1 MAATTTI
8 QTTSARPH
16 RVLLRFLLC
25 ALILVAIVPRAFPF
39 ALATTTDTDGVVEFG
54 KSAAVDGDS
63 KIAEFGGNATSPD
76 NLAELGYELAEL
88 GDSGFYQWNYDNCAS
103 DCYTL
108 TSGNRWSTAHVRN
121 GDACYRTC
129 GSLGRVLGGYG
140 RFCKD
145 ARAEREYTNLPPHQK
160 VKVEF
165 KVVSIDGK
173 EWSNKKFKLQYD
185 STTHWFGNVDKNQGG
200 RSHICGGSSNNAN
213 DRDGVHTYSR
223 EFSHSSDSL
232 KLLISSNL
240 ATKTCETSSWALSYV
255 KIYLNNMPPPPSPP
269 PPPPSPPSPSPPPPS
284 PSPPPPGRRD
294 EPTVE
299 ILNAQKVVSNREFDF
314 GISVSHPTCAN
325 SKSCFESE
333 DDITS
338 NQQKGLRCDVR
349 VQAKEQT
356 SCSKYG
362 EYLPCMQWNSF
373 YDSKKTAQTRKTL
386 RVTKKDGQIQSG
398 DIEIRYRCYFLNKGS
413 STSKATGTDT
423 GEQILHTFKVAEGCS
438 EWLAS
443 SRIHIGDLF
452 LQSSPEFLNADC
464 DKIHLVKESLFRKF
478 DVNPLDGVLSLDEVR
493 AAFSA
498 HDVDTGYLEH
508 VAKTTTDFSDQGGI
522 LLSKIIQ
529 SAQLPTRCFS
539 IDSEA
544 NAAKSTPIYIRSA
557 TYPTSR
563 AGEETT
569 AAQCEA
575 QKGLVSVSWDY
586 SKVPGDS
593 DYQCAYADGR
603 LYEKFNG
610 AAVRTLTDIRPAVG
624 TGDSKVTLVAQLTF
638 DDNDLPFMST
648 QGNNGYAGNKWKD
661 GFTIEACGDGI
672 KCAKRKNKGFSQ
684 FIYGTRRALSSS
696 GIMMWFLLDSSTEQ
710 SSGGS
715 LFLRDTNDGTYVNRV
730 ILSYDS
736 GENEV
741 IGGYQQLFDNKYT
754 DNSKTIRSGKN
765 SIASGTWH
773 HVAMTINGVY
783 GLSVFVDGDEKAS
796 MKDFDHNMV
805 DFPHFQEKP
814 KVFYAKLVM
823 YDDFRIYQG
832 VVSPAMLK
840 AIAQCGR
847 TKGCAELGY
856 ANPQSRRTYCI
867 VAHYADDDDASEISA
882 VPPCATALFFTGAAI
897 DLALTPSNKGMLFSF
912 RDTALDEI
920 GFEVL
925 RRSVSEG
932 SATGIYDSVVL
943 IDSSLS
949 GCASK
954 FNSITFFDY
963 EAIETPGAVWEYAI
977 RTKYPKTQT
986 LDEIS
991 DPVTITS
998 PWRSTL
1004 EGSIYVAGNEMVPVR
1019 NVRVCATITSPSS
1032 ASAQTSHRSSSNLA
1046 SHMMVIHSNP
1056 DKVVSGFQITDGFS
1070 DSFSTLT
1077 SGESFKIDLMSFYA
1091 VSTVTVEFAKETSVD
1106 AVNAANLDVRI
1117 LDYDD
1122 PKDNKNVGT
1131 KGSSCKPVTSSG
1143 EAEEESK
1150 QKKYACVGTTVT
1162 SFNGQFVT
1170 ILQKNN
1176 DLIKVAEIIVEGRIM
1191 DCPYSS
1197 FTDEDGHYEIEVM
1210 DASGV
1215 TPKKTRVSVKAYQTD
1230 VYDAIYHKDFFHS
1243 HDTSKNQEIR
1253 VPETAIIALE
1263 VYDGAL
1269 IAPYYGDYDKG
1280 NKGFRTVKPCKCKDG
1295 SELREVVIDDAEN
1308 DVYICAKLCTECG
1321 NCAGFD
1327 RNVKTKRCRFT
1338 NGKTGGDGAHVQWS
1352 GFQFWRKLSKVKA
1365 TAITDENIHL
1375 HVRECLAEA
1384 PKDGMCYRYGFS
1396 SNTGPMPSWDVKRV
1410 TTMNGLFKG
1419 NAEINADLSDWDVS
1433 QVTDIREMFR
1443 DAVNFNQHLKD
1454 WKLSSSV
1461 TSEDAFAGALSFQAK
1476 FTNCTSATNG
1486 PPSSCE
1492 LKRRMNR
1499 LEFAEYVSTQ
1509 RSAFMNTKVIVTD
1522 EVWATFDTNGDGD
1535 LDDAEYARANRL
1547 MRYGYVSGTPWLV
1560 YSSKEM
1566 KNIRS
1571 FDVIRPKVSGNEPIK
1586 ISADGA
1592 AETKSFLPCDA
1603 EVDKDGYYLIFKHD
1617 SSEGDFWLN
1626 SDEAKHFGVS
1636 SSTEKK
1642 YSRLDEISK
1651 YGKSSSYGGFQFKL
1665 EYPQKEQSYI
1675 WRQTSNPAEST
1686 KRGVDGYKSI
1696 STTVIKNYKHF
1707 TWSKLASSKSSSQIG
1722 SGLSSALG
1730 SATRSAH
1737 FISKEVYPPHAD
1749 TNNSSAS
1756 DEIGRRRLLGSETLS
1771 GFKNGNRASLGATK
1785 SLPTKREKHCSNR
1798 ANGWALKNPS
1808 VPTCDDG
1815 VTLPTS
1821 GISSD
1826 EAVAKCGACSG
1837 CTAVS
1842 YKHKCDKGG
1851 CEGIR
1856 YTSGCGGGKGCL
1868 TGWKAWTTYR
1878 DLKFCGA
1885 IANGD
1890 FQTHV
1895 NGCLSES
1902 PVDGLCY
1909 KYGADK
1915 NIGPMPHWDVSK
1927 VTSMGQAFSGKSSFN
1942 GDLSNWDV
1950 SSVTAMWKMFYKAS
1964 EFNRDI
1970 SNWDVSKVTDMNYMF
1985 RQAKK
1990 FNQDIG
1996 SWDVSKVTN
2005 VRVMF
2010 YEAYAFNQDISKWD
2024 VSKVTRMDYMFYK
2037 AHSFNQDISKW
2048 DVSKVTDMSRMFED
2062 ARAFTGFVGGWNDD
2076 SVTSHAGMFK
2086 YAHAF
2091 QAMHDCE
2098 DANDGPASSCEVI
2111 NAMFEY
2117 APSFVSGTVVKD
2129 TSSSDASIGDAYL
2142 SSSGCIKAE
2151 PTFGVFESLCG
2162 HFGSKASF
2170 ASVIK
2175 TPKVDLRSFRGFT
2188 LEAYVMFTDSPSNQY
2203 IFGHGKGSKRS
2214 GLHIGVRPGKG
2225 IYFGFYGDDLNYDFT
2240 PSLDVWYHLV
2250 FTYENSGSFTKCIYV
2265 DGVLKKSGSGGK
2277 YAYSGSNKQL
2287 LIGRAYGP
2295 DVSTSRG
2302 FTGEMAYARGFT
2314 AALNSKGVEYLYSQ
2328 KPDATGGVFKGLEY
2342 NEGSSTFL
2350 DGSIGHSTWYYAV
2363 GAFKEFKTRQFPGP
2377 TPDSVNLVKLWLK
2390 TDMKKMK
2397 NCANH
2402 YDLLYNRDGVIDRLA
2417 FIPTFSS
2424 SVPVLT
2430 QSWDTWY
2437 SSYAER
2443 GEKIRLGKPTFQKQD
2458 ALYSIVF
2465 SNGAQPIL
2473 PQSSAHAIP
2482 VIGNNVTRV
2491 RFDKSVSGDALSFA
2505 SLISRVAFNPISVNA
2520 VEQMSDL
2527 VHQYDKKKSK
2537 NQAGND
2543 EEPASLGRKSKSISR
2558 LGSEEENS
2566 QSSSEDVSCA
2576 NNGVCEKDFSD
2587 DSAVKVNGIVIFEPW
2602 KTQGYACGLPFAKIQ
2617 AYSFDENEQ
2626 GYVHEGTYFSDTSGR
2641 FEIGVP
2647 IGEGRTFVVH
2657 GDDQDVKGHT
2667 ICYVGNSVDIKES
2680 DECVSPGSVVF
2691 PAPGEGSSITS
2702 SSYFEVAAAEGGEN
2716 LVFLDTSTRSVDI
2729 GLYAGSCDSQYE
2741 EYELLITP
2749 ANGCGAAAVVT
2760 YDDIQAWQCVGGSVG
2775 QCNGNERTWP
2785 YAAMDYYIQIEM
2797 APDVSRMD
2805 VAFIRATTVGAGAT
2819 CEAGTE
2825 IMQYFRN
2832 RDMLVQTVL
2841 LLDLESATVA
2851 ANRYEYHGY
2860 LCSVITRED
2869 GGGGDGNTNAPTTI
2883 FHALSSS
2890 SESCLSSNTDPD
2902 EGDLTSNYLIG
2913 TTMRDNGRTIDASK
2927 RVGVKVFEAHYT
2939 STGDTFTTCSD
2950 FQSSTTNIVVQIKD
2964 GITGGDNTCHPSKA
2978 PSEECKFSS
2987 VLATGDENVGFVDF
3001 GDMQY
3006 SREISS
3012 GSAIPNLVT
3021 PYRRSFSA
3029 HIERN
3034 DGWAITSM
3042 TVERELVVLTSKT
3055 RGEGGKPEDR
3065 YVSNSEFYATAP
3077 VQGLVYTVVH
3087 DPPGG
3092 NSFSSI
3098 SKGTKIDLEM
3108 GLTTTRA
3115 AEKTSEWGFA
3125 AGLSVEAGMGGGI
3138 AAGSGYLN
3146 LEVFSEHN
3154 GARFESGVH
3163 GGYAQEGPTVTISGE
3178 TDNGWDFHMTLDRN
3192 LESSQDPAIPGRPG
3206 DVILGGGFEIVY
3218 VRSDKVDF
3226 QSDTSHCLGVVP
3238 IIEWKGRKPTTYVMT
3253 VFSIEYKILPELI
3266 NLISV
3271 TNNETSGIT
3280 DTAIDDSTSNYSVI
3294 RQTWKSRLEKAL
3306 DDWKRTLEW
3315 SSPDF
3320 NPEGFNA
3327 LSEGEKE
3334 GKATEIQTRF
3344 DAMRVPFTS
3353 NDSVYGQISKPLITS
3368 VYGAYTQNDD
3378 LSPDYTAKKD
3388 WEELSEVWDSIP
3400 SDNAPLHGVPK
3411 IRRTDAWKNDGG
3423 QEANGKAAAI
3433 GPQIMLQASN
3443 GALFPLTPL
3452 AAVMGT
3458 VIDRMVNPN
3467 PEAYL
3472 DDKVKIIVEGT
3483 GEESHDP
3490 NGRWFPTKSDK
3501 WLSSYEPGGTG
3512 DDGRNLFNSNE
3523 DDPDKDEGLWSR
3535 GMSNYAKT
3543 EMKATFPDSIGNMDS
3558 SMVDASLFG
3567 GQAQFGFTGDTE
3579 SGDTESTPTISDQG
3593 KQDVYLSFSGGGHN
3607 LEFSSSIESNID
3619 SYGYSWS
3626 MEAEGSVSASTDF
3639 NMAVGVW
3646 ELEAELADTYGK
3658 SIGQEKVLAWAKYG
3672 EMEVTYTLGD
3682 DDPYDKFVIQVS
3694 NDKRFG
3700 TPLFRT
3706 IGGSSKCP
3714 GEPNT
3719 MWRESG
3725 LGIEAKHAAG
3735 SDNYFVL
3742 PGKPALFDVII
3753 TNDSPYREGHIYGL
3767 LLTSNETNGGSSFSG
3782 GNMLDLKFSINGDNT
3797 KLRPFGDL
3805 LPLHD
3810 VPSTDDTGNSINTKL
3825 TLSVEKG
3832 NLSNE
3837 YAGIFLKLVSEC
3849 EWQMSRDLLYR
3860 DPISDAYSL
3869 DDIKWQRECPEI
3881 AWDETTVNKYLY
3893 YIASGATSDVL
3904 DVSVMNPNPLNIW
3917 TSDKYNASDTVRG
3930 GWDVNKDHLV
3940 HPNVEFVRV
3949 QFRRPGIGE
3958 WISAWDDSKASANVT
3973 CGHSTS
3979 GCGLSWNLTKQ
3990 YFMNGLRD
3998 GSWEIRAKI
4007 FCSGGASTAPMSVFG
4022 STTKENLNLVV
4033 DVTSPKPIALSVMDK
4048 LFVVEYTEPVIC
4060 PQLKTDEEIYQ
4071 VTRIEDCDGTATEE
4085 VIDWTTILLQ
4095 YSFRCIEDKINA
4107 WTMQL
4112 PSDLDNQGKYQIVV
4126 GKDSTSGLTDVGGN
4140 VVAKMTFAVDFCSA
4154 SATVAVVSS
4163 SSSSS
4168 SSSSPSLTSTN
4179 AVAAKS
4185 AAAVGN
4191 SKRSRRNKTDTQ
4203 NERVKGKNAASS
4215 ELGVVKDG
4223 SATSNLFTFAP
4234 STLLAGVLATTVVSA
4249 TIAFTI
4255 ARRISHP
4262 LVTSIDGD
4270 SPYEDKK
4277 PLLESTIPEQ
4287 PAYGSV
4293 I

>member
-1 MAATTTI
+1 MA
-8 QTTSARPH
+8 
-16 RVLLRFLLC
+16 
-25 ALILVAIVPRAFPF
+25 
-39 ALATTTDTDGVVEFG
+39 
-54 KSAAVDGDS
+54 
-63 KIAEFGGNATSPD
+63 
-76 NLAELGYELAEL
+76 
-88 GDSGFYQWNYDNCAS
+88 
-103 DCYTL
+103 
-108 TSGNRWSTAHVRN
+108 
-121 GDACYRTC
+121 
-129 GSLGRVLGGYG
+129 
-140 RFCKD
+140 
-145 ARAEREYTNLPPHQK
+145 
-160 VKVEF
+160 
-165 KVVSIDGK
+165 
-173 EWSNKKFKLQYD
+173 
-185 STTHWFGNVDKNQGG
+185 
-200 RSHICGGSSNNAN
+200 
-213 DRDGVHTYSR
+213 
-223 EFSHSSDSL
+223 
-232 KLLISSNL
+232 
-240 ATKTCETSSWALSYV
+240 
-255 KIYLNNMPPPPSPP
+255 
-269 PPPPSPPSPSPPPPS
+269 
-284 PSPPPPGRRD
+284 
-294 EPTVE
+294 
-299 ILNAQKVVSNREFDF
+299 
-314 GISVSHPTCAN
+314 
-325 SKSCFESE
+325 
-333 DDITS
+333 
-338 NQQKGLRCDVR
+338 
-349 VQAKEQT
+349 
-356 SCSKYG
+356 
-362 EYLPCMQWNSF
+362 
-373 YDSKKTAQTRKTL
+373 
-386 RVTKKDGQIQSG
+386 
-398 DIEIRYRCYFLNKGS
+398 
-413 STSKATGTDT
+413 
-423 GEQILHTFKVAEGCS
+423 
-438 EWLAS
+438 
-443 SRIHIGDLF
+443 
-452 LQSSPEFLNADC
+452 
-464 DKIHLVKESLFRKF
+464 
-478 DVNPLDGVLSLDEVR
+478 
-493 AAFSA
+493 
-498 HDVDTGYLEH
+498 
-508 VAKTTTDFSDQGGI
+508 
-522 LLSKIIQ
+522 
-529 SAQLPTRCFS
+529 
-539 IDSEA
+539 
-544 NAAKSTPIYIRSA
+544 
-557 TYPTSR
+557 
-563 AGEETT
+563 
-569 AAQCEA
+569 
-575 QKGLVSVSWDY
+575 
-586 SKVPGDS
+586 
-593 DYQCAYADGR
+593 
-603 LYEKFNG
+603 
-610 AAVRTLTDIRPAVG
+610 
-624 TGDSKVTLVAQLTF
+624 
-638 DDNDLPFMST
+638 
-648 QGNNGYAGNKWKD
+648 
-661 GFTIEACGDGI
+661 
-672 KCAKRKNKGFSQ
+672 
-684 FIYGTRRALSSS
+684 
-696 GIMMWFLLDSSTEQ
+696 
-710 SSGGS
+710 
-715 LFLRDTNDGTYVNRV
+715 
-730 ILSYDS
+730 
-736 GENEV
+736 
-741 IGGYQQLFDNKYT
+741 
-754 DNSKTIRSGKN
+754 
-765 SIASGTWH
+765 
-773 HVAMTINGVY
+773 
-783 GLSVFVDGDEKAS
+783 
-796 MKDFDHNMV
+796 
-805 DFPHFQEKP
+805 
-814 KVFYAKLVM
+814 
-823 YDDFRIYQG
+823 
-832 VVSPAMLK
+832 
-840 AIAQCGR
+840 
-847 TKGCAELGY
+847 
-856 ANPQSRRTYCI
+856 
-867 VAHYADDDDASEISA
+867 
-882 VPPCATALFFTGAAI
+882 
-897 DLALTPSNKGMLFSF
+897 
-912 RDTALDEI
+912 
-920 GFEVL
+920 
-925 RRSVSEG
+925 
-932 SATGIYDSVVL
+932 
-943 IDSSLS
+943 
-949 GCASK
+949 
-954 FNSITFFDY
+954 
-963 EAIETPGAVWEYAI
+963 
-977 RTKYPKTQT
+977 
-986 LDEIS
+986 
-991 DPVTITS
+991 
-998 PWRSTL
+998 
-1004 EGSIYVAGNEMVPVR
+1004 
-1019 NVRVCATITSPSS
+1019 
-1032 ASAQTSHRSSSNLA
+1032 
-1046 SHMMVIHSNP
+1046 
-1056 DKVVSGFQITDGFS
+1056 
-1070 DSFSTLT
+1070 
-1077 SGESFKIDLMSFYA
+1077 
-1091 VSTVTVEFAKETSVD
+1091 
-1106 AVNAANLDVRI
+1106 
-1117 LDYDD
+1117 
-1122 PKDNKNVGT
+1122 
-1131 KGSSCKPVTSSG
+1131 
-1143 EAEEESK
+1143 
-1150 QKKYACVGTTVT
+1150 
-1162 SFNGQFVT
+1162 
-1170 ILQKNN
+1170 
-1176 DLIKVAEIIVEGRIM
+1176 
-1191 DCPYSS
+1191 
-1197 FTDEDGHYEIEVM
+1197 
-1210 DASGV
+1210 
-1215 TPKKTRVSVKAYQTD
+1215 
-1230 VYDAIYHKDFFHS
+1230 
-1243 HDTSKNQEIR
+1243 
-1253 VPETAIIALE
+1253 
-1263 VYDGAL
+1263 
-1269 IAPYYGDYDKG
+1269 
-1280 NKGFRTVKPCKCKDG
+1280 
-1295 SELREVVIDDAEN
+1295 
-1308 DVYICAKLCTECG
+1308 
-1321 NCAGFD
+1321 
-1327 RNVKTKRCRFT
+1327 
-1338 NGKTGGDGAHVQWS
+1338 
-1352 GFQFWRKLSKVKA
+1352 
-1365 TAITDENIHL
+1365 
-1375 HVRECLAEA
+1375 
-1384 PKDGMCYRYGFS
+1384 
-1396 SNTGPMPSWDVKRV
+1396 
-1410 TTMNGLFKG
+1410 
-1419 NAEINADLSDWDVS
+1419 
-1433 QVTDIREMFR
+1433 
-1443 DAVNFNQHLKD
+1443 
-1454 WKLSSSV
+1454 
-1461 TSEDAFAGALSFQAK
+1461 
-1476 FTNCTSATNG
+1476 
-1486 PPSSCE
+1486 
-1492 LKRRMNR
+1492 
-1499 LEFAEYVSTQ
+1499 
-1509 RSAFMNTKVIVTD
+1509 
-1522 EVWATFDTNGDGD
+1522 
-1535 LDDAEYARANRL
+1535 
-1547 MRYGYVSGTPWLV
+1547 
-1560 YSSKEM
+1560 
-1566 KNIRS
+1566 
-1571 FDVIRPKVSGNEPIK
+1571 
-1586 ISADGA
+1586 
-1592 AETKSFLPCDA
+1592 
-1603 EVDKDGYYLIFKHD
+1603 
-1617 SSEGDFWLN
+1617 
-1626 SDEAKHFGVS
+1626 
-1636 SSTEKK
+1636 
-1642 YSRLDEISK
+1642 
-1651 YGKSSSYGGFQFKL
+1651 
-1665 EYPQKEQSYI
+1665 
-1675 WRQTSNPAEST
+1675 
-1686 KRGVDGYKSI
+1686 
-1696 STTVIKNYKHF
+1696 
-1707 TWSKLASSKSSSQIG
+1707 
-1722 SGLSSALG
+1722 
-1730 SATRSAH
+1730 
-1737 FISKEVYPPHAD
+1737 
-1749 TNNSSAS
+1749 
-1756 DEIGRRRLLGSETLS
+1756 
-1771 GFKNGNRASLGATK
+1771 
-1785 SLPTKREKHCSNR
+1785 
-1798 ANGWALKNPS
+1798 
-1808 VPTCDDG
+1808 
-1815 VTLPTS
+1815 
-1821 GISSD
+1821 
-1826 EAVAKCGACSG
+1826 
-1837 CTAVS
+1837 
-1842 YKHKCDKGG
+1842 
-1851 CEGIR
+1851 
-1856 YTSGCGGGKGCL
+1856 
-1868 TGWKAWTTYR
+1868 GWKSWTTYR

-1909 KYGADK
+1909 QYGQDNK
-1915 NIGPMPHWDVSK
+1915 IGPMPHWDVSK

-2024 VSKVTRMDYMFYK
+2024 VSKVTSMDYMFYK

-2048 DVSKVTDMSRMFED
+2048 DVSKVTNMSRMFED

-2363 GAFKEFKTRQFPGP
+2363 GAFKEFKTREFPGP
-2377 TPDSVNLVKLWLK
+2377 TPDGVNLVKLWLK

-2402 YDLLYNRDGVIDRLA
+2402 YDMLYNRDGVIDRLA

-2465 SNGAQPIL
+2465 SNSAQPIL

-2505 SLISRVAFNPISVNA
+2505 SLISRVAFNPIGVNA

-2558 LGSEEENS
+2558 LGSGSDEEIS
-2566 QSSSEDVSCA
+2566 QSSDEVSCT
-2576 NNGVCEKDFSD
+2576 NNGASQKDFSD
-2587 DSAVKVNGIVIFEPW
+2587 DSAVKVNGIVMFEPW

-2617 AYSFDENEQ
+2617 AYSYDKSEQ
-2626 GYVHEGTYFSDTSGR
+2626 VYVHEGTYFSDTSGR

-2657 GDDQDVKGHT
+2657 GGDQDVLGHT
-2667 ICYVGNSVDIKES
+2667 ICYVGNSVDIEES
-2680 DECVSPGSVVF
+2680 DEKCVSQDSVEF
-2691 PAPGEGSSITS
+2691 PAPGEGSSIFS
-2702 SSYFEVAAAEGGEN
+2702 SSYYEVAAAVGGEN

-2741 EYELLITP
+2741 GYELLITP
-2749 ANGCGAAAVVT
+2749 GNGCGAAAVVT
-2760 YDDIQAWQCVGGSVG
+2760 YDDIQAWQCVETTGGT
-2775 QCNGNERTWP
+2775 CNGNERTWP

-2851 ANRYEYHGY
+2851 TNRYEYHGY

-2890 SESCLSSNTDPD
+2890 SEACLNTDPD

-3125 AGLSVEAGMGGGI
+3125 AGASVEGKI
-3138 AAGSGYLN
+3138 SNEISAGSGYLN
-3146 LEVFSEHN
+3146 LGVSAEHN
-3154 GARFESGVH
+3154 GARLESGVH

-3226 QSDTSHCLGVVP
+3226 QSDNSHCLGVVP

-3271 TNNETSGIT
+3271 TNNETSVIT
-3280 DTAIDDSTSNYSVI
+3280 DTAIKDFTSNNFFI
-3294 RQTWKSRLEKAL
+3294 RQIWKSRLKNAL

-3320 NPEGFNA
+3320 NPEGLNA
-3327 LSEGEKE
+3327 LEDKKTKIKE
-3334 GKATEIQTRF
+3334 IESKF

-3353 NDSVYGQISKPLITS
+3353 DDSVYGQISKPLITS

-3433 GPQIMLQASN
+3433 GPQKMLQAGN
-3443 GALFPLTPL
+3443 VALLPLTPL
-3452 AAVMGT
+3452 AALMGT
-3458 VIDRMVNPN
+3458 VIDRIVNPN

-3472 DDKVKIIVEGT
+3472 DDTEKIIVEGT
-3483 GEESHDP
+3483 GEEPHDP

-3543 EMKATFPDSIGNMDS
+3543 GEMKATFPDSIGNMDS

-3567 GQAQFGFTGDTE
+3567 GQAQFGFTGYTK
-3579 SGDTESTPTISDQG
+3579 STPTISDQE

-3735 SDNYFVL
+3735 SNNKFVL

-3893 YIASGATSDVL
+3893 YIASVATSDVL

-3917 TSDKYNASDTVRG
+3917 TSDKYEASDTVRG

-3958 WISAWDDSKASANVT
+3958 WISAWDDSKASADVT

-4007 FCSGGASTAPMSVFG
+4007 FCSGGAVEAPMSVFG

-4112 PSDLDNQGKYQIVV
+4112 PSDLDNQGKYQIIV
-4126 GKDSTSGLTDVGGN
+4126 GKNSTSGLTDVGGN
-4140 VVAKMTFAVDFCSA
+4140 VVAKMTFDVDFCSA

-4163 SSSSS
+4163 S
-4168 SSSSPSLTSTN
+4168 LNSTN

-4215 ELGVVKDG
+4215 ELGVVKDEI
-4223 SATSNLFTFAP
+4223 ATSNLFTFAP
-4234 STLLAGVLATTVVSA
+4234 STLLAGILATTVVSA

-4262 LVTSIDGD
+4262 IVTSIDGD

>member
-1 MAATTTI
+1 MAATTI

-16 RVLLRFLLC
+16 RTVSLSLEK
-25 ALILVAIVPRAFPF
+25 
-39 ALATTTDTDGVVEFG
+39 VV
-54 KSAAVDGDS
+54 VDGDS
-63 KIAEFGGNATSPD
+63 KIAELGGNATSPD

-88 GDSGFYQWNYDNCAS
+88 GSSGLYQWNYDNFAS

-108 TSGNRWSTAHVRN
+108 ISGNRWSTAHVRN

-129 GSLGRVLGGYG
+129 GSLGRVLGGYD

-145 ARAEREYTNLPPHQK
+145 ARAERTYTNLPPHQK

-173 EWSNKKFKLQYD
+173 EWSNKKFKLQHD
-185 STTHWFGNVDKNQGG
+185 STTHWFGNVDKRQGG
-200 RSHICGGSSNNAN
+200 RGHVCGGSSNHEN

-232 KLLISSNL
+232 KLLISTSL
-240 ATKTCETSSWALSYV
+240 STPHCHESSWALSYV

-269 PPPPSPPSPSPPPPS
+269 PPSPP
-284 PSPPPPGRRD
+284 PPPPGRRD

-333 DDITS
+333 DDIKS
-338 NQQKGLRCDVR
+338 NQKKGLRCDVR

-398 DIEIRYRCYFLNKGS
+398 DIEIRYR
-413 STSKATGTDT
+413 KATGTDT

-464 DKIHLVKESLFRKF
+464 DRIHLVKESLFRKF

-544 NAAKSTPIYIRSA
+544 NAAKSSPIYIRSA

-648 QGNNGYAGNKWKD
+648 QGNNGYDGNKWKK
-661 GFTIEACGDGI
+661 GFSIEACGDGI
-672 KCAKRKNKGFSQ
+672 N
-684 FIYGTRRALSSS
+684 
-696 GIMMWFLLDSSTEQ
+696 
-710 SSGGS
+710 
-715 LFLRDTNDGTYVNRV
+715 
-730 ILSYDS
+730 
-736 GENEV
+736 
-741 IGGYQQLFDNKYT
+741 
-754 DNSKTIRSGKN
+754 
-765 SIASGTWH
+765 
-773 HVAMTINGVY
+773 
-783 GLSVFVDGDEKAS
+783 
-796 MKDFDHNMV
+796 
-805 DFPHFQEKP
+805 
-814 KVFYAKLVM
+814 
-823 YDDFRIYQG
+823 
-832 VVSPAMLK
+832 
-840 AIAQCGR
+840 
-847 TKGCAELGY
+847 
-856 ANPQSRRTYCI
+856 
-867 VAHYADDDDASEISA
+867 
-882 VPPCATALFFTGAAI
+882 
-897 DLALTPSNKGMLFSF
+897 
-912 RDTALDEI
+912 
-920 GFEVL
+920 
-925 RRSVSEG
+925 
-932 SATGIYDSVVL
+932 
-943 IDSSLS
+943 
-949 GCASK
+949 
-954 FNSITFFDY
+954 
-963 EAIETPGAVWEYAI
+963 
-977 RTKYPKTQT
+977 
-986 LDEIS
+986 
-991 DPVTITS
+991 
-998 PWRSTL
+998 
-1004 EGSIYVAGNEMVPVR
+1004 
-1019 NVRVCATITSPSS
+1019 
-1032 ASAQTSHRSSSNLA
+1032 
-1046 SHMMVIHSNP
+1046 
-1056 DKVVSGFQITDGFS
+1056 
-1070 DSFSTLT
+1070 
-1077 SGESFKIDLMSFYA
+1077 
-1091 VSTVTVEFAKETSVD
+1091 
-1106 AVNAANLDVRI
+1106 
-1117 LDYDD
+1117 
-1122 PKDNKNVGT
+1122 
-1131 KGSSCKPVTSSG
+1131 
-1143 EAEEESK
+1143 
-1150 QKKYACVGTTVT
+1150 
-1162 SFNGQFVT
+1162 
-1170 ILQKNN
+1170 
-1176 DLIKVAEIIVEGRIM
+1176 
-1191 DCPYSS
+1191 
-1197 FTDEDGHYEIEVM
+1197 
-1210 DASGV
+1210 
-1215 TPKKTRVSVKAYQTD
+1215 
-1230 VYDAIYHKDFFHS
+1230 
-1243 HDTSKNQEIR
+1243 
-1253 VPETAIIALE
+1253 
-1263 VYDGAL
+1263 
-1269 IAPYYGDYDKG
+1269 
-1280 NKGFRTVKPCKCKDG
+1280 
-1295 SELREVVIDDAEN
+1295 
-1308 DVYICAKLCTECG
+1308 
-1321 NCAGFD
+1321 
-1327 RNVKTKRCRFT
+1327 
-1338 NGKTGGDGAHVQWS
+1338 
-1352 GFQFWRKLSKVKA
+1352 
-1365 TAITDENIHL
+1365 
-1375 HVRECLAEA
+1375 
-1384 PKDGMCYRYGFS
+1384 
-1396 SNTGPMPSWDVKRV
+1396 
-1410 TTMNGLFKG
+1410 
-1419 NAEINADLSDWDVS
+1419 
-1433 QVTDIREMFR
+1433 
-1443 DAVNFNQHLKD
+1443 
-1454 WKLSSSV
+1454 
-1461 TSEDAFAGALSFQAK
+1461 
-1476 FTNCTSATNG
+1476 
-1486 PPSSCE
+1486 
-1492 LKRRMNR
+1492 
-1499 LEFAEYVSTQ
+1499 
-1509 RSAFMNTKVIVTD
+1509 
-1522 EVWATFDTNGDGD
+1522 
-1535 LDDAEYARANRL
+1535 
-1547 MRYGYVSGTPWLV
+1547 
-1560 YSSKEM
+1560 
-1566 KNIRS
+1566 
-1571 FDVIRPKVSGNEPIK
+1571 
-1586 ISADGA
+1586 
-1592 AETKSFLPCDA
+1592 
-1603 EVDKDGYYLIFKHD
+1603 
-1617 SSEGDFWLN
+1617 
-1626 SDEAKHFGVS
+1626 
-1636 SSTEKK
+1636 
-1642 YSRLDEISK
+1642 
-1651 YGKSSSYGGFQFKL
+1651 
-1665 EYPQKEQSYI
+1665 
-1675 WRQTSNPAEST
+1675 
-1686 KRGVDGYKSI
+1686 
-1696 STTVIKNYKHF
+1696 
-1707 TWSKLASSKSSSQIG
+1707 
-1722 SGLSSALG
+1722 
-1730 SATRSAH
+1730 
-1737 FISKEVYPPHAD
+1737 
-1749 TNNSSAS
+1749 
-1756 DEIGRRRLLGSETLS
+1756 
-1771 GFKNGNRASLGATK
+1771 
-1785 SLPTKREKHCSNR
+1785 
-1798 ANGWALKNPS
+1798 
-1808 VPTCDDG
+1808 
-1815 VTLPTS
+1815 
-1821 GISSD
+1821 
-1826 EAVAKCGACSG
+1826 
-1837 CTAVS
+1837 
-1842 YKHKCDKGG
+1842 
-1851 CEGIR
+1851 
-1856 YTSGCGGGKGCL
+1856 
-1868 TGWKAWTTYR
+1868 
-1878 DLKFCGA
+1878 
-1885 IANGD
+1885 
-1890 FQTHV
+1890 
-1895 NGCLSES
+1895 
-1902 PVDGLCY
+1902 
-1909 KYGADK
+1909 
-1915 NIGPMPHWDVSK
+1915 
-1927 VTSMGQAFSGKSSFN
+1927 
-1942 GDLSNWDV
+1942 
-1950 SSVTAMWKMFYKAS
+1950 
-1964 EFNRDI
+1964 
-1970 SNWDVSKVTDMNYMF
+1970 
-1985 RQAKK
+1985 
-1990 FNQDIG
+1990 
-1996 SWDVSKVTN
+1996 
-2005 VRVMF
+2005 
-2010 YEAYAFNQDISKWD
+2010 
-2024 VSKVTRMDYMFYK
+2024 
-2037 AHSFNQDISKW
+2037 
-2048 DVSKVTDMSRMFED
+2048 
-2062 ARAFTGFVGGWNDD
+2062 
-2076 SVTSHAGMFK
+2076 
-2086 YAHAF
+2086 
-2091 QAMHDCE
+2091 
-2098 DANDGPASSCEVI
+2098 
-2111 NAMFEY
+2111 
-2117 APSFVSGTVVKD
+2117 
-2129 TSSSDASIGDAYL
+2129 
-2142 SSSGCIKAE
+2142 
-2151 PTFGVFESLCG
+2151 
-2162 HFGSKASF
+2162 
-2170 ASVIK
+2170 
-2175 TPKVDLRSFRGFT
+2175 
-2188 LEAYVMFTDSPSNQY
+2188 
-2203 IFGHGKGSKRS
+2203 
-2214 GLHIGVRPGKG
+2214 
-2225 IYFGFYGDDLNYDFT
+2225 
-2240 PSLDVWYHLV
+2240 
-2250 FTYENSGSFTKCIYV
+2250 
-2265 DGVLKKSGSGGK
+2265 
-2277 YAYSGSNKQL
+2277 
-2287 LIGRAYGP
+2287 
-2295 DVSTSRG
+2295 
-2302 FTGEMAYARGFT
+2302 
-2314 AALNSKGVEYLYSQ
+2314 
-2328 KPDATGGVFKGLEY
+2328 
-2342 NEGSSTFL
+2342 
-2350 DGSIGHSTWYYAV
+2350 
-2363 GAFKEFKTRQFPGP
+2363 
-2377 TPDSVNLVKLWLK
+2377 
-2390 TDMKKMK
+2390 
-2397 NCANH
+2397 
-2402 YDLLYNRDGVIDRLA
+2402 
-2417 FIPTFSS
+2417 
-2424 SVPVLT
+2424 
-2430 QSWDTWY
+2430 
-2437 SSYAER
+2437 
-2443 GEKIRLGKPTFQKQD
+2443 
-2458 ALYSIVF
+2458 
-2465 SNGAQPIL
+2465 AQPIL

-2558 LGSEEENS
+2558 LGSGSEEENS
-2566 QSSSEDVSCA
+2566 QSSDEVSCT
-2576 NNGVCEKDFSD
+2576 NNGASQKDFSD
-2587 DSAVKVNGIVIFEPW
+2587 DSAVKVNGIVMFEPW

-2617 AYSFDENEQ
+2617 AYSYDESEQ
-2626 GYVHEGTYFSDTSGR
+2626 VYVHEGTYFSDTSGR

-2657 GDDQDVKGHT
+2657 GGDQDVLGHT
-2667 ICYVGNSVDIKES
+2667 ICYVGNSVDIEES
-2680 DECVSPGSVVF
+2680 DEKCVSRDSVEF
-2691 PAPGEGSSITS
+2691 PAPGEGSSIFS
-2702 SSYFEVAAAEGGEN
+2702 SSYYEVAAAVGGEN

-2741 EYELLITP
+2741 GYELLITP

-2760 YDDIQAWQCVGGSVG
+2760 YDDIQAWQCVDGSVG
-2775 QCNGNERTWP
+2775 PCNGNERTWP

-2805 VAFIRATTVGAGAT
+2805 VEFIRATTVGAGAT

-2851 ANRYEYHGY
+2851 TNRYEYHSY

-2869 GGGGDGNTNAPTTI
+2869 GGGGEGDTNAPTTI

-2890 SESCLSSNTDPD
+2890 SEACLNTDPD

-3001 GDMQY
+3001 GNSQY
-3006 SREISS
+3006 YREISS

-3108 GLTTTRA
+3108 GLATTRA

-3125 AGLSVEAGMGGGI
+3125 AGLSVEGKI
-3138 AAGSGYLN
+3138 SNEISAGSGYLN
-3146 LEVFSEHN
+3146 LGVMAEHN

-3238 IIEWKGRKPTTYVMT
+3238 IIEWKGRKPTT
-3253 VFSIEYKILPELI
+3253 
-3266 NLISV
+3266 
-3271 TNNETSGIT
+3271 
-3280 DTAIDDSTSNYSVI
+3280 
-3294 RQTWKSRLEKAL
+3294 
-3306 DDWKRTLEW
+3306 
-3315 SSPDF
+3315 
-3320 NPEGFNA
+3320 
-3327 LSEGEKE
+3327 
-3334 GKATEIQTRF
+3334 
-3344 DAMRVPFTS
+3344 
-3353 NDSVYGQISKPLITS
+3353 

-3433 GPQIMLQASN
+3433 GPLKMLQAGN
-3443 GALFPLTPL
+3443 VALLPLTPL

-3543 EMKATFPDSIGNMDS
+3543 KEMKATFPDSIENMDS

-3567 GQAQFGFTGDTE
+3567 GQAQFGFTGYTK
-3579 SGDTESTPTISDQG
+3579 STPTISDQE

-3735 SDNYFVL
+3735 SNNKFVL
-3742 PGKPALFDVII
+3742 HGKPALFDVII

-3782 GNMLDLKFSINGDNT
+3782 GNMLDLKFSINVDNT

-3893 YIASGATSDVL
+3893 YIASVATSDVL

-3917 TSDKYNASDTVRG
+3917 TSDKYEASDTVRG

-3958 WISAWDDSKASANVT
+3958 WISAWDDSKASADVT

-4007 FCSGGASTAPMSVFG
+4007 FCSGGAITAPMSVFG

-4071 VTRIEDCDGTATEE
+4071 VTRIEDCDGNTTKE

-4126 GKDSTSGLTDVGGN
+4126 GKNSTSGLTDVGGN
-4140 VVAKMTFAVDFCSA
+4140 VVAKMTFDVDFCSA

-4163 SSSSS
+4163 SLNSA
-4168 SSSSPSLTSTN
+4168 N

-4215 ELGVVKDG
+4215 ELGVVKDEI
-4223 SATSNLFTFAP
+4223 ATSNLFTFAP
-4234 STLLAGVLATTVVSA
+4234 STLLAGILATTVVSA

-4262 LVTSIDGD
+4262 IVTSIDGD